1 MKSKESSDLSTQDPK
16 LQRIMN
22 GEAVVADDEWLDGV
36 DLPSNM
42 AAIPNPDRVGLR
54 DVYLVGK
61 IDNPIIHEWRV
72 KNGIVEQDAV
82 SKKKLNM
89 GM

>member
-1 MKSKESSDLSTQDPK
+1 MKSKESSEQGLQDPK
-16 LQRIMN
+16 LQRIID
-22 GEAVVADDEWLDGV
+22 GEAVVADNEWLDGV
-36 DLPSNM
+36 DLPSDV

-61 IDNPIIHEWRV
+61 VDNPIIHEWRV
-72 KNGIVEQDAV
+72 KNGIIEQEAMPE
-82 SKKKLNM
+82 KKPKL